1 MTFSTTRAPG
11 TRQLLLTF
19 FLWVPVC
26 IKRHIIPLA
35 ENSSLFSAKVD
46 GLLFMRAHSVRSAQ
60 RLTSPRAGRTP
71 LPCRAK
77 INIQT

>member
-60 RLTSPRAGRTP
+60 RLTSPRQEGLPSPAGQ
-71 LPCRAK
+71 K
-77 INIQT
+77 